1 MFLSVKLFIPV
12 RKTFQDV
19 GEELGLAPVA
29 GASPKWLLSLLRKF
43 HLEAIQKQLNAIY
56 SLPFKGRGLSAV
68 IVSAFNPFRA
78 FDGQPCFSIS
88 ASRGEVGACVQ
99 DFDSIPIL

>member
-1 MFLSVKLFIPV
+1 MWGLCIVCIVFSCPCNIVYIIWFLFAKFFIPV

-29 GASPKWLLSLLRKF
+29 GVSPKWLLSLLRKF

-56 SLPFKGRGLSAV
+56 SLPL
-68 IVSAFNPFRA
+68 
-78 FDGQPCFSIS
+78 
-88 ASRGEVGACVQ
+88 
-99 DFDSIPIL
+99 

>member
-1 MFLSVKLFIPV
+1 MVLFAKLFIPV
-12 RKTFQDV
+12 RYTFQEAMKNE
-19 GEELGLAPVA
+19 GWHPLQEPALNGYFLY
-29 GASPKWLLSLLRKF
+29 
-43 HLEAIQKQLNAIY
+43 LENFISKQSKNNSTQFIV
-56 SLPFKGRGLSAV
+56 SPFKGRGLSAV

-88 ASRGEVGACVQ
+88 ADRGEVGACVQ

>member
-29 GASPKWLLSLLRKF
+29 GASPRWLLSLLRKF

-56 SLPFKGRGLSAV
+56 SLP
-68 IVSAFNPFRA
+68 P
-78 FDGQPCFSIS
+78 P
-88 ASRGEVGACVQ
+88 
-99 DFDSIPIL
+99 

>member
-43 HLEAIQKQLNAIY
+43 HLEAIQKQFNAIY
-56 SLPFKGRGLSAV
+56 SPPKGRGLSAV

-88 ASRGEVGACVQ
+88 AGRGEVGACVQ